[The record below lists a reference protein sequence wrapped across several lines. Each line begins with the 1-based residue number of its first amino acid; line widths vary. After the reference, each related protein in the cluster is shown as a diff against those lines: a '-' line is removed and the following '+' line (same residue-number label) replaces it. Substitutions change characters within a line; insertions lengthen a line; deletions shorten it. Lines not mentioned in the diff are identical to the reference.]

1 MLVGDILWPEAPGSY
16 TVTPAVERS
25 LRLVGA
31 ALCAR
36 SYSDVPW
43 AVADVMELRKS
54 WTWWEV
60 GTGVWDVRC
69 VFVWTRS
76 HGPGEGLVH
85 VRTGGPPGPTAKAD
99 HWPCRVSP
107 WQSVGVRGGGGAPPQ
122 VDNRPSLEN
131 SQNLPEQLCKLSVG
145 GGASAHILSP
155 FPGNKRKQT
164 EPGTLGV
171 AGVEMRAT
179 CKPTAPSGMPAEGRV
194 PGRQPCRVGG
204 HSSSP
209 LWTAEAWPQEGNRA
223 GLRAEPQPGPVL
235 GTMWMGEDDAGTC
248 LDKAPRALGDRRR
261 VHGWPLRV
269 TSRATSWRD
278 LSRSSSGSS
287 LPSVPVPPPSTTV
300 HPGSRPRVGWRS
312 SRVAWEPPTPEPPS
326 LHGPHGRGDS
336 TLAQNT
342 LSQASPVGGSSS

>member
-31 ALCAR
+31 ALCAQ
-36 SYSDVPW
+36 SCSDVPW

-85 VRTGGPPGPTAKAD
+85 VGTGGPPGPTAKAD

-179 CKPTAPSGMPAEGRV
+179 CKPTAPGGTPAEGRV
-194 PGRQPCRVGG
+194 PGRQPCRAGR
-204 HSSSP
+204 HSSS
-209 LWTAEAWPQEGNRA
+209 LLGK
-223 GLRAEPQPGPVL
+223 LRPGPRRATEQASGQSRSL
-235 GTMWMGEDDAGTC
+235 G
-248 LDKAPRALGDRRR
+248 L
-261 VHGWPLRV
+261 
-269 TSRATSWRD
+269 SRAPCGWGKMTLGRAWTRLPGGQKASAWLAFASDAQGHSRRD
-278 LSRSSSGSS
+278 LSRPSSGSS
-287 LPSVPVPPPSTTV
+287 LPSVPVPPPSATV
-300 HPGSRPRVGWRS
+300 HLGSRPRAGCRAS
-312 SRVAWEPPTPEPPS
+312 CVAWEPPSPEPPKS
-326 LHGPHGRGDS
+326 
-336 TLAQNT
+336 AQ
-342 LSQASPVGGSSS
+342 PPRWR